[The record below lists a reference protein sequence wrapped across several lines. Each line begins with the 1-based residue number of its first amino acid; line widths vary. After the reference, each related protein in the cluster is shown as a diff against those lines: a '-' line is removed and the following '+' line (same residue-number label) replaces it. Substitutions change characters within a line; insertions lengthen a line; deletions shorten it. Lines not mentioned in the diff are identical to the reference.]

1 MSDHLILIPVFNEAA
16 TLDRIVSGVRRHGTV
31 LVVDDGSTDRS
42 AAVAGAAGADVLRL
56 DRRRGKGEALRRGAR
71 DALARGVDRVVTL
84 DGDGQ
89 HDPDDIPR
97 LLKAADETPD
107 ALVIGSRLGADGA
120 RVMPSGRLA
129 ALRVAGFFI
138 NWLTG
143 ASIADTQSG
152 FRVYPAG
159 LLRAVTPRRGGF
171 VLETE
176 MLIRAAAAGWRLV
189 EVPITT
195 IHVRGRQSRFRPARD
210 GIAVAVY
217 LAGHIL
223 RRWGREMLTVAAAL
237 LRPFSAERR
246 RPRHRAQAAFA
257 ASYRGNPAAWA
268 VATGVFTLNC
278 VVETWR
284 GWWRDPRARCLR
296 MVGTATVAA
305 PLLLPLALA
314 HALRARRGPH
324 SAGAVEAA
332 SGSGSDRL
340 TAFVGRVYCQQGLA
354 PLLPDARAA
363 RGWPAARPRPA
374 DYDVLVV
381 GGGPGGATAAT
392 LLARGE
398 LSVAVV
404 EREAFPRFH
413 VGESLLPANL
423 PLLGRLGVLDRIRQQ
438 GFITKYGASFHDQ
451 ESELEYTFYFR
462 EGRPWPHYSFEV
474 PRAEFDQILLD
485 HARQQPGVTL
495 LQPALV
501 EEVRFDPDGVDA
513 RVSAGGA
520 TRDIR
525 ARFLVDA
532 SGRDA
537 FLASRQGRR
546 RPVPGLGKVAIFA
559 HFRGA
564 RRWPGRDEGNIR
576 IFIFEDGWF
585 WWIPFAG
592 DVTSVGCVLHA
603 RTVRGR
609 EGPLPELFDAMIRRC
624 RRMSE
629 GLVQAERITPIHTA
643 ANFSYQVEPVVG
655 DRFLCV
661 GDAVAFVDPIFS
673 SGVYVAMQSA
683 ELAAAEIV
691 RAFREDRF
699 ESARFAGY
707 ERRFRRGTSPFFRFI
722 RHYYEPAFLDVFLR
736 PRNVAGMLDTI
747 TGVLAGGAFVR
758 IPLRMRLSLEAFFAI
773 VRINRWRRRRR
784 GRPVESR
791 LEW

>member
-1 MSDHLILIPVFNEAA
+1 MSDHLIVIPVFDEAP
-16 TLDRIVSGVRRHGTV
+16 TLEAIVSRARRHGTV
-31 LVVDDGSTDRS
+31 LVVDDGSSDGS
-42 AAVAGAAGADVLRL
+42 GAVAGAAGADVLRL
-56 DRRRGKGEALRRGAR
+56 HRRSGKGEALRQGFEE
-71 DALARGVDRVVTL
+71 ALERGVDRVVTL

-89 HDPDDIPR
+89 HDPGDIPN
-97 LLKAADETPD
+97 LLRAAADAPG
-107 ALVIGSRLGADGA
+107 ALVIGGRLGGDGA
-120 RVMPSGRLA
+120 RGIPPGRLA

-138 NWLTG
+138 NWVTG
-143 ASIADTQSG
+143 TFVADTQSG
-152 FRVYPAG
+152 FRVYPVG
-159 LLRAVTPRRGGF
+159 LLQAVTPRHGGF

-176 MLIRAAAAGWRLV
+176 MLIRAAAAGWQLV
-189 EVPITT
+189 EVPITAADA
-195 IHVRGRQSRFRPARD
+195 RGRHSRFRPARD
-210 GIAVAVY
+210 GIAVGAY
-217 LAGHIL
+217 LARFIL
-223 RRWGREMLTVAAAL
+223 RRWGWEISAVAAAL
-237 LRPFSAERR
+237 LRPFTAERR

-257 ASYRGNPAAWA
+257 APHRDNPAAWA
-268 VATGVFTLNC
+268 LATGVFTVDR

-296 MVGTATVAA
+296 MAGTATAA
-305 PLLLPLALA
+305 TPVLLALA
-314 HALRARRGPH
+314 LIHPLLSRRGLDWLAAFARR
-324 SAGAVEAA
+324 
-332 SGSGSDRL
+332 
-340 TAFVGRVYCQQGLA
+340 VYSQEGLA
-354 PLLPDARAA
+354 RLLPEGSRS
-363 RGWPAARPRPA
+363 RPRPAAHPRLA

-392 LLARGE
+392 LLARGD
-398 LSVAVV
+398 LSVALV
-404 EREAFPRFH
+404 EREVFPRFH
-413 VGESLLPANL
+413 VGESLLPANVPVL
-423 PLLGRLGVLDRIRQQ
+423 ERLGVLDRVRQH

-451 ESELEYTFYFR
+451 ESGLEYTFYFR

-485 HARQQPGVTL
+485 HARRQAGVTL
-495 LQPALV
+495 LQPASV
-501 EEVRFDPDGVDA
+501 EEVGFDPDGVDA
-513 RVSAGGA
+513 RVSEGGA
-520 TRDIR
+520 TREIR

-537 FLASRQGRR
+537 FLASRLGRR

-585 WWIPFAG
+585 WWIPFTG

-609 EGPLPELFDAMIRRC
+609 EGSLGELFDVMIRRC
-624 RRMSE
+624 QRVRE
-629 GLVQAERITPIHTA
+629 GLESAQRITEVHTA

-683 ELAAAEIV
+683 ELAAPDIL
-691 RAFREDRF
+691 RAFGENRF
-699 ESARFAGY
+699 AAARFARY
-707 ERRFRRGTSPFFRFI
+707 ERRFRKGTSPFIRFI
-722 RHYYEPAFLDVFLR
+722 RNYYEPAFLDVFLR
-736 PRNVAGMLDTI
+736 PRNVAGMLDTV

-758 IPLRMRLSLEAFFAI
+758 VPLRMRLSLEVFFAV
-773 VRINRWRRRRR
+773 VRLNRWVRRRH